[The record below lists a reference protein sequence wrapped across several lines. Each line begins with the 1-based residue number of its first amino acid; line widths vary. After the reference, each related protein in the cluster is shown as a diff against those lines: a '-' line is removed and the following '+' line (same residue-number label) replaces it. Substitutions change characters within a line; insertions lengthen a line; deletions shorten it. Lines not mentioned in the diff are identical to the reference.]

1 MIVYK
6 PPLEDLRFVLY
17 ELLDYEEAIGTLPGC
32 DEAGKEL
39 ADSIL
44 AEAARFCENELLPLN
59 QRGDLEGCVFEKG
72 SVRTPRGFTD
82 AYNKFIAAG
91 WPGLA
96 CARGDG
102 GQGLP
107 MLFQLILDEFTSS
120 TALSFGIYPGLTNM
134 AYQLLQR
141 HGSAEQKRLILPKLA
156 SGVWAGTM
164 CLTETQCGS
173 DLGLIRTRA
182 HPQAAGTYKISG
194 TKIFIS
200 GGEQDLT
207 ENIIHMVLARLP
219 EAPLGTSGL
228 SLFIVPKLLIAQDGT
243 VGSRNAVHC
252 TSIEEKMGIRASATC
267 VLNFDDAVGYLVGEP
282 NKGMRIMFTMMN
294 AARLAVGIQGL
305 GLAETAYQSAS
316 AYAKERLQGRSISG
330 PKRPDK
336 SADPIIVHPDVRKTL
351 LTMRAYI
358 EGARALVL
366 WIGVALERAARHPD
380 AAERSAAQELVELM
394 TPIIKAFVSD
404 IGVEATNQALQIFGG
419 AGYIRATGIEQLV
432 RDARIAQI
440 YEGTNGIQ
448 ALDLT
453 GRKLFQENGRL
464 LRRFFYPATYF
475 IEENSASAELQP
487 FVLPF
492 RESVERLRS
501 ATLWVADR
509 GLADREEIGAAATDY
524 LRLFGLVALA
534 YVWARSA
541 KHALGGIDSDRKNFY
556 RAKLATAGFF
566 MTRLLPQ
573 TRGILTA
580 LKSGAEPIMNF
591 REEWF

>member
-120 TALSFGIYPGLTNM
+120 TNLSFGIYPGLTNM

-252 TSIEEKMGIRASATC
+252 TSIEENGHPGVRHLRAELRRRRRLSSGRAEQRHANHVHNDERRPARRGHPGFGARRDGIS
-267 VLNFDDAVGYLVGEP
+267 
-282 NKGMRIMFTMMN
+282 
-294 AARLAVGIQGL
+294 VGIGL
-305 GLAETAYQSAS
+305 CQRKAS
-316 AYAKERLQGRSISG
+316 R
-330 PKRPDK
+330 
-336 SADPIIVHPDVRKTL
+336 
-351 LTMRAYI
+351 
-358 EGARALVL
+358 
-366 WIGVALERAARHPD
+366 
-380 AAERSAAQELVELM
+380 
-394 TPIIKAFVSD
+394 
-404 IGVEATNQALQIFGG
+404 
-419 AGYIRATGIEQLV
+419 
-432 RDARIAQI
+432 
-440 YEGTNGIQ
+440 
-448 ALDLT
+448 ALDL
-453 GRKLFQENGRL
+453 RPKAPR
-464 LRRFFYPATYF
+464 
-475 IEENSASAELQP
+475 
-487 FVLPF
+487 
-492 RESVERLRS
+492 
-501 ATLWVADR
+501 
-509 GLADREEIGAAATDY
+509 
-524 LRLFGLVALA
+524 
-534 YVWARSA
+534 
-541 KHALGGIDSDRKNFY
+541 
-556 RAKLATAGFF
+556 
-566 MTRLLPQ
+566 
-573 TRGILTA
+573 
-580 LKSGAEPIMNF
+580 
-591 REEWF
+591 